1 MQKRGAILLSSS
13 NRKPNIA
20 TRFRKIGQQ
29 SFWTQQPRVFSI
41 RCYRSFTIM
50 HGNPFVKRAHEH
62 LFTTST
68 NSKYTALRNFHS
80 SKSVSM
86 DASSKKG
93 AIAVIGAGPA
103 GLAAARYFTAEDSPF
118 DCQVF
123 EQGDDLGGTW
133 RLSEFVDTDDKGR
146 KVHSSMYKNLRTNL
160 PKEIMCYPDFPF
172 PTYPESYVP
181 SEKVLKYLLDFASH
195 YQLRKIIK
203 FNRSVVQVRPFKK
216 NDDDTVNWEI
226 KTRDYLTDEEFTDY
240 FEGVA
245 VCNGHHSEPV
255 IPEIEGKQ
263 EFDGFIMHSHAYR
276 ESCPFKGQRVLV
288 VGAGPSGL
296 DIALEVSKVAL
307 RVSLSHHLKSSQI
320 NFKGKSVQQV
330 TDILRLA
337 PGKRVEFVDGTKDEF
352 DAIIYCTGY
361 KNSFPFLHEDCKIT
375 TDGFG
380 VEPLYKHMINIEHPT
395 MCLTGL
401 VTFVCPFQ
409 LLDLQARFFYSLMS
423 GKFQC
428 ADKREMYR
436 ELKADQH
443 WRRNKGYGP
452 RQAHKLGA
460 LQQEYYD
467 ELAKIAHIK
476 SIDVVVS
483 KLGLESTK
491 RIYSDLCSFREAKF
505 KLLDDKNYLEL

>member
-1 MQKRGAILLSSS
+1 
-13 NRKPNIA
+13 
-20 TRFRKIGQQ
+20 
-29 SFWTQQPRVFSI
+29 
-41 RCYRSFTIM
+41 
-50 HGNPFVKRAHEH
+50 
-62 LFTTST
+62 
-68 NSKYTALRNFHS
+68 
-80 SKSVSM
+80 
-86 DASSKKG
+86 
-93 AIAVIGAGPA
+93 
-103 GLAAARYFTAEDSPF
+103 
-118 DCQVF
+118 
-123 EQGDDLGGTW
+123 
-133 RLSEFVDTDDKGR
+133 
-146 KVHSSMYKNLRTNL
+146 
-160 PKEIMCYPDFPF
+160 MCYPDFPF